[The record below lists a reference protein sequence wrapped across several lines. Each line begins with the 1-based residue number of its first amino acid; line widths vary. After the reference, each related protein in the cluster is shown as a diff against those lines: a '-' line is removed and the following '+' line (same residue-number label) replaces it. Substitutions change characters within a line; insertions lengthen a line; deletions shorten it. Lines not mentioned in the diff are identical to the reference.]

1 MPGRKDTLRGNR
13 FPITTVPADT
23 ANSTSGQGL
32 LRSPRPMPALPTNN
46 ASTLN
51 IMNTF
56 HSSGTPIGMAD
67 RMPKWKHS
75 ITTAAIAVTQPP

>member
-1 MPGRKDTLRGNR
+1 
-13 FPITTVPADT
+13 
-23 ANSTSGQGL
+23 
-32 LRSPRPMPALPTNN
+32 MPALPTNN